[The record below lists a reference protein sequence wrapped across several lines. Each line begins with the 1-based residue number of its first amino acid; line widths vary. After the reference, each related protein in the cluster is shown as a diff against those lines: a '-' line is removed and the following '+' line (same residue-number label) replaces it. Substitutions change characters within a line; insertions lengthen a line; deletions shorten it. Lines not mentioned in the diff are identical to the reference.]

1 MKNFILIALFFS
13 ATFSAQQMTEYGF
26 GVPYTISYPAGY
38 MKTYDLNDYAASQ
51 FTNAVHGKHSVIID
65 VEKDNLTFA
74 KVNFVNIKEA
84 GQYYTDM
91 INGGL
96 IEDQYFKNSKVKEI
110 LINGLQAAEV
120 SIEGTMQD
128 EEDKEISVQL
138 FYLLTLVESKD
149 HYFQILSWCNLK
161 DKNKNLEEFRKI
173 SQTFKIRK

>member
-1 MKNFILIALFFS
+1 MKKFLLIALFLS
-13 ATFSAQQMTEYGF
+13 AFFSAQQIKDYNF
-26 GVPYTISYPAGY
+26 GVPFTISYPAGY
-38 MKTYDLNDYAASQ
+38 MKTYDLNDFAASQ
-51 FTNAVHGKHSVIID
+51 FTNAVHSKHSVIID

-74 KVNFVNIKEA
+74 KVNFVDLQEA

-96 IEDQYFKNSKVKEI
+96 LEDRYFKNSKVKEF

-120 SIEGTMQD
+120 LIDGTMKD
-128 EEDKEISVQL
+128 EEETEISVQL
-138 FYLLTLVESKD
+138 FYLLTVVESED

-173 SQTFKIRK
+173 AQTFKIQ